1 MKKVKKKKSTPRRRR
16 DSTSPQAS
24 SDSMQQPSSDSAQ
37 QPGSKATQIQSCLE
51 PTPRQQPCPRST
63 PQQPI
68 PRALPL
74 SETYYS
80 SRSLLPSKA
89 DPSTTP
95 PLRKTGGHTCSLS
108 CSRLPAATPRW
119 LVLEAWGL
127 PMRKSV
133 LWASAP
139 VQASDGALWPPAG
152 RAPRATA
159 MYGHELKKGCGPLI
173 HMSPLS
179 CSCVTCA
186 TCPGSST
193 CWRRLGLCHSRIFDV
208 LLPRNCPAMT
218 GRGLPGLLTFYR
230 KPSRKP
236 STTSNSRA
244 PDPQD
249 CCCGPRSSGSCLLH
263 R

>member
-51 PTPRQQPCPRST
+51 STPRQQPCPRST

-95 PLRKTGGHTCSLS
+95 PLRKTDRQMSTQPLTLCGVERLS
-108 CSRLPAATPRW
+108 R
-119 LVLEAWGL
+119 
-127 PMRKSV
+127 
-133 LWASAP
+133 
-139 VQASDGALWPPAG
+139 
-152 RAPRATA
+152 
-159 MYGHELKKGCGPLI
+159 
-173 HMSPLS
+173 
-179 CSCVTCA
+179 
-186 TCPGSST
+186 
-193 CWRRLGLCHSRIFDV
+193 
-208 LLPRNCPAMT
+208 
-218 GRGLPGLLTFYR
+218 
-230 KPSRKP
+230 
-236 STTSNSRA
+236 
-244 PDPQD
+244 
-249 CCCGPRSSGSCLLH
+249 GSCPHLLG
-263 R
+263 

>member
-1 MKKVKKKKSTPRRRR
+1 VTVPYGTCIQSEARAILLGQRAADLSRREPEEEAAPCRSTFGLGGPTMKKVKKKKSTPRRRR

-51 PTPRQQPCPRST
+51 STPRQQPCPRST

-119 LVLEAWGL
+119 LVLVE
-127 PMRKSV
+127 
-133 LWASAP
+133 
-139 VQASDGALWPPAG
+139 
-152 RAPRATA
+152 
-159 MYGHELKKGCGPLI
+159 
-173 HMSPLS
+173 
-179 CSCVTCA
+179 
-186 TCPGSST
+186 
-193 CWRRLGLCHSRIFDV
+193 
-208 LLPRNCPAMT
+208 
-218 GRGLPGLLTFYR
+218 
-230 KPSRKP
+230 
-236 STTSNSRA
+236 
-244 PDPQD
+244 
-249 CCCGPRSSGSCLLH
+249 
-263 R
+263 